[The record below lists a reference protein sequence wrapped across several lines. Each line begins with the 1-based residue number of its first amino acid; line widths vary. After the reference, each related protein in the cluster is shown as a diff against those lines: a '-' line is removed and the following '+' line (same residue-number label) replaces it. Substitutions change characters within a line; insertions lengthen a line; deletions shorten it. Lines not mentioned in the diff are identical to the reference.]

1 MKVRMKCAWM
11 LKVDPAIL
19 AILIWVEPPEAVR

>member
-1 MKVRMKCAWM
+1 MKCAWM